1 MENAPPGTRPLL
13 VTLHIPVQTYDID
26 FAGHVNNVV
35 YVRWLEDLRLEMLR
49 QYYPPERV
57 VAEGV
62 AGIVHS
68 TNIVY
73 KRSVEFLDKVS
84 GIMWCPRMGRATMTL
99 EAEICVKG
107 VVYAHAI
114 QRIINLRVGSTKP
127 VRIHPD
133 LVAAWHAGTQQA
145 KGA

>member
-1 MENAPPGTRPLL
+1 
-13 VTLHIPVQTYDID
+13 
-26 FAGHVNNVV
+26 
-35 YVRWLEDLRLEMLR
+35 
-49 QYYPPERV
+49 
-57 VAEGV
+57 
-62 AGIVHS
+62 
-68 TNIVY
+68 
-73 KRSVEFLDKVS
+73 
-84 GIMWCPRMGRATMTL
+84 MTL